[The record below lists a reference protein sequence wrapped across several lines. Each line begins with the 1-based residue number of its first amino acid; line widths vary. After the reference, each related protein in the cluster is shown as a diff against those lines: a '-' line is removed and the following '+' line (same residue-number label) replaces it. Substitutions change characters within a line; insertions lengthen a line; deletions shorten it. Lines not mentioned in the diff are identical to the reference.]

1 MDEAEAT
8 LVADTQKNNSLHGRD
23 ALADRW
29 LETDALEDVLEELEE
44 GSVVEYMLPASE
56 TEDDG
61 CTLGLGF
68 FTSEGMG
75 AEPHIRPLCRW
86 ADDLGTCEMVSDE
99 EADAVPLAAISRL
112 LDPDVVYTFEKQM
125 GGGLGM
131 GNPNGTEGQ
140 ICFDLSDV
148 QLSEGVRVV
157 TREEL
162 EVWF

>member
-1 MDEAEAT
+1 
-8 LVADTQKNNSLHGRD
+8 
-23 ALADRW
+23 
-29 LETDALEDVLEELEE
+29 
-44 GSVVEYMLPASE
+44 
-56 TEDDG
+56 
-61 CTLGLGF
+61 
-68 FTSEGMG
+68 
-75 AEPHIRPLCRW
+75 
-86 ADDLGTCEMVSDE
+86 MVSDE